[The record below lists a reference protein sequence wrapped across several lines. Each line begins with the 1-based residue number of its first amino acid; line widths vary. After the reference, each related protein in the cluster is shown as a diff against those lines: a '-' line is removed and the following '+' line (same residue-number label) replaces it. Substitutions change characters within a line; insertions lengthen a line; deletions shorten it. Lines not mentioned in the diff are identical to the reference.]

1 MQICLVQLYNY
12 NVLKFK
18 LGSEAKNNNKKES
31 FVTETPWHKLFCLI
45 PLSLATKYEFQEFLN
60 WYQNETLIVTR
71 PATRPRMVR
80 LIIYPTL

>member
-18 LGSEAKNNNKKES
+18 LGSEAKNNNKKEF

-45 PLSLATKYEFQEFLN
+45 PLSLPDN
-60 WYQNETLIVTR
+60 QNETLIVTR

>member
-1 MQICLVQLYNY
+1 MQICLVQLYINY

-18 LGSEAKNNNKKES
+18 LGSEAKNNNKKEF

-45 PLSLATKYEFQEFLN
+45 PLSLPAN
-60 WYQNETLIVTR
+60 QNETLIVTR